1 MMKVLVVDD
10 DDQMRRAMEVCL
22 AREEYDVVSA
32 INGKSA
38 LSLIDNDHFQAIVT
52 DERMPEM
59 GGLALLRALKERGEH
74 PPVIMITAYG
84 TINQAV
90 EAMQNG
96 ATDFLMKPFA
106 PEELVRVVKR
116 AIDSGPVDLS
126 IKENKNRVSRPI
138 ITNDPMMIRI
148 LEICEAVARSDATV
162 LIQGES
168 GTGKELVARLIH
180 SASNRSTQP
189 FIAVNCAAL
198 PESLLESELFG
209 HEKGAFTGAQSRKIG
224 KFELAHGGTI
234 LLDEISEMDIV
245 LQAKLLRVLQEREID
260 RVGGR
265 DPVSIDVRVLATT
278 NRNLEGMV
286 NDGRFRPDLF
296 YRLNVIPIT
305 IPALRSREGDIRLL
319 VQHFI
324 RKYLGS
330 HVSPI
335 TQNVLNALEA
345 YPWPG
350 NVREL
355 QNAVERAAIL
365 ARGGAIT
372 PEHFLLQSQFIQSE
386 RESNQQ
392 KSQSVFSASPLRSI
406 IEREHINSDA
416 HFDFNIGGQSQVLR
430 TGASNSSVIEIKP
443 GMTVHDME
451 QQLILATLR
460 ATGNN
465 RTQAAKLLGISIRT
479 LRNKLHEYRSD
490 AD

>member
-22 AREEYDVVSA
+22 AREAYEVVSA
-32 INGKSA
+32 TNGKIA
-38 LSLIDNDHFQAIVT
+38 LPLIEAGNFNAIVT

-59 GGLALLRALKERGEH
+59 GGLALLRALKERGEY
-74 PPVIMITAYG
+74 PPVIIITAYG
-84 TINQAV
+84 TIHQAV

-106 PEELVRVVKR
+106 PEDLVRVVRR
-116 AIDSGPVDLS
+116 AIDNGSVEPVA
-126 IKENKNRVSRPI
+126 KEGKNRISRPI

-180 SASNRSTQP
+180 SASNRSPQP

-209 HEKGAFTGAQSRKIG
+209 HEKGAFTGAQARKIG

-245 LQAKLLRVLQEREID
+245 LQAKLLRVLQEREVD
-260 RVGGR
+260 RVGGK

-278 NRNLEGMV
+278 NRNLESMV

-305 IPALRSREGDIRLL
+305 IPALRNREGDIRLL

-330 HVSPI
+330 HVTPI
-335 TQNVLNALEA
+335 TQEVLHALES

-372 PEHFLLQSQFIQSE
+372 PEHFLLQSQLLQSGKDT
-386 RESNQQ
+386 NQA
-392 KSQSVFSASPLRSI
+392 KRQSAFSASPLRSS
-406 IEREHINSDA
+406 IEKESVTL
-416 HFDFNIGGQSQVLR
+416 S
-430 TGASNSSVIEIKP
+430 SNSEVNLEGRGSVIRTAASSAKVVEIKA
-443 GMTVHDME
+443 GMTVHEME
-451 QQLILATLR
+451 QQLILATLN

-479 LRNKLHEYRSD
+479 LRNKLHEYKLHD
-490 AD
+490 